1 MNVRGIK
8 IMIIIKLIPLGIK
21 LLGAIM
27 CLFAYLKVIDK
38 ENTVARVW
46 CLNTTVLWLLWL
58 IDSLVN
64 LIK

>member
-1 MNVRGIK
+1 MV
-8 IMIIIKLIPLGIK
+8 K

-27 CLFAYLKVIDK
+27 CLFAYHKIIDK

-46 CLNTTVLWLLWL
+46 CLNTTVLWLMWL
-58 IDSLVN
+58 LDSLVN